1 MVEQMRK
8 GGLRTAK
15 HHIVIVQKAGIIKEV
30 EVIVPGDIRRG
41 KKRNYL
47 HSQLR
52 KEESK
57 VLVTIEC
64 GYK

>member
-1 MVEQMRK
+1 MRRDGHK
-8 GGLRTAK
+8 AAK
-15 HHIVIVQKAGIIKEV
+15 HLIVIVRKEQIIKEV
-30 EVIVPGDIRRG
+30 GVIVQEGIERG

>member
-1 MVEQMRK
+1 MVELMKK
-8 GGLRTAK
+8 GGPKAAK
-15 HHIVIVQKAGIIKEV
+15 HHIVIVPKESITKEV
-30 EVIVPGDIRRG
+30 AVTVQGDIKKG
-41 KKRNYL
+41 KKRNYH

>member
-1 MVEQMRK
+1 MATKRRNGRV
-8 GGLRTAK
+8 TAR
-15 HHIVIVQKAGIIKEV
+15 HHKVIVRKVGIIKEV
-30 EVIVPGDIRRG
+30 GVTVPGGIKRE

-47 HSQLR
+47 HSRLR